1 MTVQFKGYAVRS
13 GDLWWSQRQHSFMDT
28 PDESSFTPTKY
39 GSTVLRISRRIK
51 QLTKEIE
58 FHKSFY
64 TDEYIKSNRN
74 LTRAGVDAG
83 LTRTQK
89 KLDLWQ
95 NARVVETTL
104 NVTEV

>member
-1 MTVQFKGYAVRS
+1 MSVQFKGYAVRS

-39 GSTVLRISRRIK
+39 GSTALRISRRSK

-64 TDEYIKSNRN
+64 TDEYIKSKSY
-74 LTRAGVDAG
+74 LTHAGVDA
-83 LTRTQK
+83 TAANMQQ

-95 NARVVETTL
+95 NARVVEATM
-104 NVTEV
+104 NVTEN